1 MVERE
6 SCEKME
12 RYWCVDEIEEVGFPV
27 AVLVDERGGMCSHGD
42 ATLLL
47 HLQLVQV
54 QPLLVQRYRAWRGGA
69 S

>member
-1 MVERE
+1 
-6 SCEKME
+6 
-12 RYWCVDEIEEVGFPV
+12 
-27 AVLVDERGGMCSHGD
+27 VLVDERGGVCSHGD

-54 QPLLVQRYRAWRGGA
+54 QPLLVQRYRAWCDGA